1 MVASRAAMIGSC
13 TCRAMSSSDRRLLSS
28 FRPCRGHRLRFVED
42 DGAHNVGGARADR
55 WTLPQVHV
63 VIVSFLVRNGVF
75 RLRMVRSVGVVLIPT
90 LTLSWSVRRKLA
102 MALFCG
108 GKKGVDHGEVVM
120 IRGCRFELCAD
131 GIRCSEQLLPY

>member
-1 MVASRAAMIGSC
+1 M
-13 TCRAMSSSDRRLLSS
+13 
-28 FRPCRGHRLRFVED
+28 
-42 DGAHNVGGARADR
+42 
-55 WTLPQVHV
+55 HV

-75 RLRMVRSVGVVLIPT
+75 RLMMVRSVGVVLIPT